1 VIDELLAHGPV
12 LTDGAWGTQLFARGL
27 PRGEHPDLWNLTH
40 PADVEAVARGY
51 VEAGSRVILTNTFQS
66 NRFALGAA
74 VDIVA
79 LNRAGAAISRRAAG
93 EGVRVFGSIGPTN
106 SMLVDGDIDVDVL
119 RAAFVEQAMGLAEGG
134 ADGIVIETMSDVTEA
149 ALAVE
154 AVQVAGLPVV
164 ACMTFDSG
172 KQRNR
177 TMTGATPPQAAER
190 LEAAG
195 ADVIGANCGMGVDTA
210 APIVAALAAA
220 TDRPIWIK
228 ANAGMPE
235 LVGREVVY
243 SLGPDGYAS
252 HVDAL
257 LAAGAR
263 FIGGCCGTTP
273 AHIAAIRD
281 VLDHRSSGSDRGAS
295 GRPSA

>member
-27 PRGEHPDLWNLTH
+27 PRGERPDLWNLTH
-40 PADVEAVARGY
+40 PGEVEAVARAY
-51 VEAGSRVILTNTFQS
+51 VEAGSRVILTNTFQA
-66 NRFALGAA
+66 NRFALGDSADVTA
-74 VDIVA
+74 I
-79 LNRAGAAISRRAAG
+79 NRAGAAISRRAAG
-93 EGVRVFGSIGPTN
+93 EGVKVFGSIGPTN
-106 SMLVDGDIDVDVL
+106 SMLVDGDVDEDVL
-119 RAAFVEQAMGLAEGG
+119 RAAFAEQAIGLAEGG
-134 ADGIVIETMSDVTEA
+134 ADGLVLETMSDVAEA

-154 AVQVAGLPVV
+154 AVQATGLPVV

-177 TMTGATPPQAAER
+177 TMTGATPAQAAER
-190 LEAAG
+190 LTATG

-235 LVGREVVY
+235 LVGRDVVY
-243 SLGPDGYAS
+243 SLGPDEYAA
-252 HVDAL
+252 HVADL

-263 FIGGCCGTTP
+263 FVGGCCGTTP
-273 AHIAAIRD
+273 AHIAAIRE
-281 VLDHRSSGSDRGAS
+281 VLVR
-295 GRPSA
+295 